1 MNKKNQKKI
10 KSKKKTSKKTSKR
23 RRKKKGG
30 YLTGI
35 YISNKCKNP
44 IKYRSSWELYV
55 CKHLDED
62 QNVLDYEYEPY
73 KIPYLSNVSSK
84 KYRNYI
90 PDFVVN
96 YIDGSQKIIEVKRT
110 SALNN
115 SIVLKKAEAAKK
127 WCENL
132 TIETKKEVTYHF
144 WTEAIIFPIKKMFLI
159 REKQEK

>member
-1 MNKKNQKKI
+1 MNKKIQKKI
-10 KSKKKTSKKTSKR
+10 KSKKKTSKK
-23 RRKKKGG
+23 RRKKKRG
-30 YLTGI
+30 YITGT
-35 YISNKCKNP
+35 YISTKCKNP

-62 QNVLDYEYEPY
+62 QNVLNYDYEPY

-84 KYRNYI
+84 KFRNYI

-115 SIVLKKAEAAKK
+115 SIVLKK
-127 WCENL
+127 
-132 TIETKKEVTYHF
+132 
-144 WTEAIIFPIKKMFLI
+144 
-159 REKQEK
+159 

>member
-1 MNKKNQKKI
+1 MNKKIQKKI
-10 KSKKKTSKKTSKR
+10 KSKKKTSKK

-30 YLTGI
+30 YITGT
-35 YISNKCKNP
+35 YISTKCKNP

-62 QNVLDYEYEPY
+62 QNVLNYDYEPY

-84 KYRNYI
+84 KIRNYI